1 MKRRGTGRD
10 LRLEARMAFV
20 VAALLSV
27 YALLGF
33 ALFEV
38 QKAQPGWALYVDIV
52 ALALVLAMVAQYKSA
67 SELLLRRVGA
77 TFVPPSDH
85 SYGHV
90 ERLAALAGISPPR
103 LASVN
108 SSEANA
114 FAVGTRRHDAVIVTT
129 HALRERLSAK
139 ELSAVLAHEISHI
152 ANGDTSLMTAVTVP
166 RTIGLLLVTG
176 GESGAGYFLWL
187 FMWPLGLPLF
197 AIGSLLS
204 LTMSRYREFAADR
217 GSALLTGEPGQ
228 LMSALTKL
236 ADAPIPHRDL
246 RQLDP
251 VEALCIVP
259 TRDRRYE
266 LFMDHPPLD
275 KRLAH
280 LSTIAQ
286 EMGKPV
292 GS

>member
-1 MKRRGTGRD
+1 
-10 LRLEARMAFV
+10 MALV
-20 VAALLSV
+20 VAALLAV
-27 YALLGF
+27 YALLGL

-38 QKAQPGWALYVDIV
+38 QKVQPGWALYVDVV
-52 ALALVLAMVAQYKSA
+52 ALALVLATVAQYRSA
-67 SELLLRRVGA
+67 GELLLRRVGA
-77 TFVPPSDH
+77 TFVARSDEA
-85 SYGHV
+85 YGHV

-114 FAVGTRRHDAVIVTT
+114 FAVGTRRHDSVIVTT
-129 HALRERLSAK
+129 HGLRKRLSAK
-139 ELSAVLAHEISHI
+139 ELSAVLGHEISHI

-166 RTIGLLLVTG
+166 KTIGLLLVTG
-176 GESGAGYFLWL
+176 GESGVGYFLWL
-187 FMWPLGLPLF
+187 VVWPLGLPLF

-217 GSALLTGEPGQ
+217 GSALLTGEPEQ

-266 LFMDHPPLD
+266 VFMDHPPIE

-292 GS
+292 GA

>member
-1 MKRRGTGRD
+1 
-10 LRLEARMAFV
+10 MALV
-20 VAALLSV
+20 IAALIAV
-27 YALLGF
+27 YASIGF
-33 ALFEV
+33 GLFEV
-38 QKAQPGWALYVDIV
+38 QKAQPGWALYVDFV
-52 ALALVLAMVAQYKSA
+52 ALALVAATVAQYGSA
-67 SELLLRRVGA
+67 SGLLLRSVGA
-77 TFVPPSDH
+77 TFVPPSDRA
-85 SYGHV
+85 YGHV

-103 LASVN
+103 LASVD

-114 FAVGTRRHDAVIVTT
+114 FAVGTRRHDSVVVTT
-129 HALRERLSAK
+129 RGLRERLSAS
-139 ELSAVLAHEISHI
+139 ELNAVLAHEVSHI

-166 RTIGLLLVTG
+166 KTVGLLLVTG

-197 AIGSLLS
+197 GIGSLLS

-217 GSALLTGEPGQ
+217 GSALLTGEPEQ

-236 ADAPIPHRDL
+236 ADAPIPHRDV

-266 LFMDHPPLD
+266 LFMDHPPIE
-275 KRLAH
+275 KRLEH
-280 LSTIAQ
+280 LSTIAR

-292 GS
+292 AA